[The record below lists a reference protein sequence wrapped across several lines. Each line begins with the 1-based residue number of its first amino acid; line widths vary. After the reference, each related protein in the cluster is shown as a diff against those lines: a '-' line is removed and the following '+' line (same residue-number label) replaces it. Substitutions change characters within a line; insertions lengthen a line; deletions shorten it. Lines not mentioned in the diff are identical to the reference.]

1 MSENTGAVK
10 ERGLLTVTPS
20 PHIRGNA
27 TTRSVMGD
35 VLLALAPAAAWGVF
49 VFGVRV
55 ITVIFVSVISS
66 VLFEFL
72 YQKLMKKRV
81 MIGDLSAAVT
91 GLLLA
96 LNMPA
101 TIPLWIPVV
110 GSAFAIILCK
120 QLFGGLGKNF
130 VNPAMAARVFMF
142 SCWPTE
148 MNTYSKPFARLGLF
162 ASPAISADVTASAT
176 PLADMTVS
184 EGTPLLD
191 LFFGNTAGCIGEVSA
206 LLLLIGGV
214 YLVIRR
220 TITWH
225 TPVAF
230 IATVAVICA
239 LFHPSTTTD
248 VLDYLLMELLSGGL
262 MLGAIFMATDYVTSP
277 ATKKGR
283 LIYGVGCGVITMFIR
298 AYGSY
303 PEGVSFAILIMN
315 LLVWYIDK
323 FTRPAVFGVT
333 KERKQV
339 NK

>member
-1 MSENTGAVK
+1 MSENTESVK

-20 PHIRGNA
+20 PHIRGNT
-27 TTRSVMGD
+27 TTRSVMAD
-35 VLLALAPAAAWGVF
+35 VLLALTPAAAWGVF

-55 ITVIFVSVISS
+55 ITVIAVSMLSS

-81 MIGDLSAAVT
+81 AIGDLSAAVT
-91 GLLLA
+91 GLLLG

-130 VNPAMAARVFMF
+130 VNPAMAARVFLF
-142 SCWPTE
+142 TCWPVD
-148 MNTYSKPFARLGLF
+148 MNTYSKPFVRLGLF
-162 ASPAISADVTASAT
+162 STVTADATASAT
-176 PLADMTVS
+176 PLADMTVA
-184 EGTPLLD
+184 EGTPLID

-206 LLLLIGGV
+206 LLLLVGGV
-214 YLVIRR
+214 YLLIRR
-220 TITWH
+220 TISWH

-248 VLDYLLMELLSGGL
+248 ILDYLVRNILSGGV
-262 MLGAIFMATDYVTSP
+262 MLGAIYMATDYVTAP
-277 ATKKGR
+277 VTPVGKV
-283 LIYGVGCGVITMFIR
+283 IYGVGCGAITMFIR
-298 AYGSY
+298 AFGSY
-303 PEGVSFAILIMN
+303 PEGVSFGILIMN
-315 LLVWYIDK
+315 LLVWYIDR

-333 KERKQV
+333 KQRKQV
-339 NK
+339 SK

>member
-1 MSENTGAVK
+1 MNDNSETVK
-10 ERGLLTVTPS
+10 ERGLLTVSPS
-20 PHIRGNA
+20 PHIRGSA
-27 TTRSVMGD
+27 TTRSVMAD
-35 VLLALAPAAAWGVF
+35 VLLALTPAAAWGVF

-55 ITVIFVSVISS
+55 ITVIFVSVLSS

-72 YQKLMKKRV
+72 YQKLMKQRV
-81 MIGDLSAAVT
+81 RIGDLSAAVT
-91 GLLLA
+91 GFLIA

-130 VNPAMAARVFMF
+130 INPAMAARVFLF
-142 SCWPTE
+142 SCWPTD
-148 MNTYSKPFARLGLF
+148 MNTYSKPFERLGLF
-162 ASPAISADVTASAT
+162 ASPEIAADVTASAT
-176 PLADMTVS
+176 PLADMTVA

-206 LLLLIGGV
+206 LLLLVGGI

-248 VLDYLLMELLSGGL
+248 ILDYLVRNVLSGGV
-262 MLGAIFMATDYVTSP
+262 MLGAIYMATDYVTAPVTSSG
-277 ATKKGR
+277 K
-283 LIYGVGCGVITMFIR
+283 LIYGVGCGIITMFIR

>member
-1 MSENTGAVK
+1 MSEQTENVK
-10 ERGLLTVTPS
+10 ERGLLTVSPS

-27 TTRSVMGD
+27 TTRSVMAD
-35 VLLALAPAAAWGVF
+35 VLLALTPAAAWGVF

-55 ITVIFVSVISS
+55 ITVIFVSVVSS
-66 VLFEFL
+66 VLFELL

-91 GLLLA
+91 GLLIA

-101 TIPLWIPVV
+101 AIPLWIPVV

-130 VNPAMAARVFMF
+130 INPAMAARVFLF
-142 SCWPTE
+142 SCWPTD
-148 MNTYSKPFARLGLF
+148 MNTYSKPFVRLGLF
-162 ASPAISADVTASAT
+162 ASPAISADVAASAT
-176 PLADMTVS
+176 PLADMTVA

-206 LLLLIGGV
+206 LLLLVGGL
-214 YLVIRR
+214 YLIVRR

-248 VLDYLLMELLSGGL
+248 ILDYLIRNVLSGGV
-262 MLGAIFMATDYVTSP
+262 MLGAIYMATDYVTAPVTSSG
-277 ATKKGR
+277 K
-283 LIYGVGCGVITMFIR
+283 LIYGFGCGVITMFIR

-323 FTRPAVFGVT
+323 FTRPAVFGVR